1 VVPSHGRCASPL
13 AITTPSTR
21 EERGIDA
28 VDYPPSCDL
37 PDGRALF
44 YRVNVPV
51 GQRVNVTVSPVQ
63 PTSPQRLRF
72 LTGCAPDACAMRT
85 VLSQR
90 DSVQW
95 TNGGTSPANILV
107 ALEALYLYRP
117 TAVSFTT
124 TPVSPDAVCTTAPLL
139 DATPQPA
146 SVERGGAIAPT
157 CDLNGT
163 SAPTLFYAVDVPPG
177 RTVTGTYLG
186 AAGPLPGLRFL
197 AGCAPSVCLS
207 AWVNATTGLENG
219 VVASWRNTGAT
230 TRRVLLGVSF
240 SPDAAQLN
248 PGSVR
253 VELSP

>member
-1 VVPSHGRCASPL
+1 M
-13 AITTPSTR
+13 
-21 EERGIDA
+21 
-28 VDYPPSCDL
+28 
-37 PDGRALF
+37 F
-44 YRVNVPV
+44 
-51 GQRVNVTVSPVQ
+51 
-63 PTSPQRLRF
+63 
-72 LTGCAPDACAMRT
+72 
-85 VLSQR
+85 
-90 DSVQW
+90 
-95 TNGGTSPANILV
+95 
-107 ALEALYLYRP
+107 
-117 TAVSFTT
+117 
-124 TPVSPDAVCTTAPLL
+124 
-139 DATPQPA
+139 
-146 SVERGGAIAPT
+146 AIAVWDTRRHRLLLARDRAGKKP
-157 CDLNGT
+157 
-163 SAPTLFYAVDVPPG
+163 LFYAVDVPPG